1 MALSP
6 SQEFHPLRDGGWQ
19 RSHSSNRSHES
30 ITKDYP
36 DLSPGGLAGAH
47 AKVYKEAFL
56 RDRFTERPPMQST
69 SLRALQGVVA
79 ATLVLL
85 LSGCATSPPPAPTR
99 PAAWAA
105 PETLVAP
112 SAFHGVHGLAVDA
125 KGRLLAGTVVGNN
138 LWEVDRKTGD
148 AKVLIGAP
156 EGQADDIAVGP
167 KGELAWTSYLQGVLR
182 MRDSDGAA
190 TRVVAKDLPGI
201 NSLAFDQKNG
211 KLYASQV
218 FLGDALWEMDP
229 AGKNPPRA
237 IAKNLG
243 GFNGFEVGPD
253 GMLYGP
259 LWFKGQIV
267 RINPKDGSVVVINSE
282 FKVPAAV
289 NLDGKGNAWAIDT
302 KTGELA
308 KVNLTTGAKT
318 VVARL
323 ATALDNLAI
332 SPEGTIY
339 VSNMADN
346 AITEVDPVSSR
357 TRTLLSGA
365 LAVAGGMKLADG
377 KLWIADTF
385 AFRSIDI
392 KTGQVA
398 DIARMQASD
407 LEYPAIVGM
416 GSRQIA
422 LVSWFTNTVQLV
434 DRQTLKTVDMV
445 HGFKTPYAAIPMD
458 DGSLLVAEIATGNLL
473 RVSGAKHETRQVVAS
488 GLAGPVQM
496 VLGKDG
502 ALYLTE
508 AAGNLVRINLA
519 TGAKTV
525 VADKLAMPEGLAQT
539 PWGSFIVAET
549 LAARLTEIDPV
560 SGARRTVADQ
570 LPIGLEGG
578 PGMPPPY
585 NVTGVDVGEDGVI
598 YVSADRN
605 NAVLKIRPK
614 R

>member
-1 MALSP
+1 MHTPTA
-6 SQEFHPLRDGGWQ
+6 HR
-19 RSHSSNRSHES
+19 RR
-30 ITKDYP
+30 
-36 DLSPGGLAGAH
+36 GLAA
-47 AKVYKEAFL
+47 AIVL
-56 RDRFTERPPMQST
+56 TV
-69 SLRALQGVVA
+69 SLG
-79 ATLVLL
+79 
-85 LSGCATSPPPAPTR
+85 GCVTAPAPTR
-99 PAAWAA
+99 PAGWAT

-138 LWEVDRKTGD
+138 LWEVDRKTGV
-148 AKVLIGAP
+148 AKVFIGAP
-156 EGQADDIAVGP
+156 EGQADDIAIGP
-167 KGELAWTSYLQGVLR
+167 KGELAWTSYLQGILR

-190 TRVVAKDLPGI
+190 TRIVAKDLPGI
-201 NSLAFDQKNG
+201 NSLAFDPKNG

-229 AGKNPPRA
+229 SGQKPPRA

-267 RINPKDGSVVVINSE
+267 RIDPRDGAVVVINSE

-308 KVNLTTGAKT
+308 KVNLTTGVKT
-318 VVARL
+318 VVAQL

-346 AITEVDPVSSR
+346 AIIEVDPASGKA
-357 TRTLLSGA
+357 RTLLSGK
-365 LAVAGGMKLADG
+365 LAVAGGMKLGGD
-377 KLWIADTF
+377 KLWMADTF

-392 KTGQVA
+392 KTGAVT

-407 LEYPAIVGM
+407 LEYPAMVGM
-416 GSRQIA
+416 GTRQLA
-422 LVSWFTNTVQLV
+422 LVSWFTNTVQLI

-473 RVSGAKHETRQVVAS
+473 RVSGAKHDERKIVAS

-496 VLGKDG
+496 VLGNDG

-519 TGAKTV
+519 TGARTV
-525 VADKLAMPEGLAQT
+525 VADQLAMPEGLAQT

-549 LAARLTEIDPV
+549 MAARLTEIDPV
-560 SGARRTVADQ
+560 NGSRRTVADQ

-585 NVTGVDVGEDGVI
+585 NVTGVDVGDDGVI
-598 YVSADRN
+598 YLSADRN
-605 NAVLKIRPK
+605 NAVLKIRPQH
-614 R
+614 